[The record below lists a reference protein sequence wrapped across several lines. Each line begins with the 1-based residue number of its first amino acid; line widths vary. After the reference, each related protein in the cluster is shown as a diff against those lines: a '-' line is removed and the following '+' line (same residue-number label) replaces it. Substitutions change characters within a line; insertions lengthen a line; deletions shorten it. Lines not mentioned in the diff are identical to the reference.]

1 MEPRNVFL
9 VPMTNPNSAPES
21 AGENDAI
28 ADRQTGGPAFKLLK
42 QWIRPVVS
50 IALLVLLFSLL
61 VDIDDVWTAVVQAR
75 LEGMAM
81 AIAFIILALIV
92 SAIKWGILLRAQ
104 VASISLPYLFNTY
117 LIGLFFNN
125 FLPSNI
131 GGDVVRITDIAKR
144 TGRGP
149 EAVASVVGER
159 LISGLALALTAMIG
173 LLLSPQVSGQ
183 FAPIVAGL
191 IVFFAAVMGLLASR
205 RAKRVVSSLIRRL
218 LGPKWFDRTGRVVAS
233 MALAIRDPSTFFWAM
248 LWSFAF
254 HLTLVLVTYAIFI
267 GLDIS
272 LPFMSLV
279 LYVPIIAAIQLVPVS
294 VNGFGV
300 REVAYVYFF
309 GTVGVSNA
317 GAAAA
322 SLLFG
327 ILVMLVSLPG
337 GLIFASRR

>member
-1 MEPRNVFL
+1 
-9 VPMTNPNSAPES
+9 MTNLNSAAEA
-21 AGENDAI
+21 AGENQAI
-28 ADRQTGGPAFKLLK
+28 SERETRAPAPQLFK

-50 IALLVLLFSLL
+50 VTLLILLFSLL
-61 VDIDDVWTAVVQAR
+61 VDIDDVWTAIMQAR
-75 LEGMAM
+75 PAGIAM
-81 AIAFIILALIV
+81 AIALIILALIV

-104 VASISLPYLFNTY
+104 VTSLPLPYLFNTY
-117 LIGLFFNN
+117 LVGLFFNN

-144 TGRGP
+144 TGKGP

-159 LISGLALALTAMIG
+159 LISGLTLALTAMVG

-183 FAPIVAGL
+183 FAPIVGGL
-191 IVFFAAVMGLLASR
+191 ILFFVVVMALFASR
-205 RAKRVVSSLIRRL
+205 HARRFFSSVIRRL
-218 LGPKWFDRTGRVVAS
+218 LGPRWFDRIGRVAS
-233 MALAIRDPSTFFWAM
+233 SIALAIRSPSTFFWA
-248 LWSFAF
+248 LFWSFAF
-254 HLTLVLVTYAIFI
+254 HLALVLVNYAIFI
-267 GLDIS
+267 GLNIN
-272 LPFMSLV
+272 LPLISLV

-309 GTVGVSNA
+309 GTVGVSSA
-317 GAAAA
+317 SAAAA

>member
-1 MEPRNVFL
+1 
-9 VPMTNPNSAPES
+9 MTDLNSAAEA
-21 AGENDAI
+21 AGENQAI
-28 ADRQTGGPAFKLLK
+28 PNRQTGAPAPHLLK

-50 IALLVLLFSLL
+50 VALLILLFSLL
-61 VDIDDVWTAVVQAR
+61 VDIDDVWTAIVQAR
-75 LEGMAM
+75 PEGIAM
-81 AIAFIILALIV
+81 AIALIILALIV

-125 FLPSNI
+125 FLPTNI
-131 GGDVVRITDIAKR
+131 GGDVARITDIAKR
-144 TGRGP
+144 TGKAP

-173 LLLSPQVSGQ
+173 LLLSPQVSAQ
-183 FAPIVAGL
+183 FAPIVGGL
-191 IVFFAAVMGLLASR
+191 ILFFVVAMGLFASR
-205 RAKRVVSSLIRRL
+205 RAKRIISSVIRRL
-218 LGPKWFDRTGRVVAS
+218 LGPKWFDRIGRVAGS
-233 MALAIRDPSTFFWAM
+233 IALAIRNPSTFLWAM
-248 LWSFAF
+248 FWSFAF
-254 HLTLVLVTYAIFI
+254 HLTLVLVNYAIFI
-267 GLDIS
+267 GLNIS
-272 LPFMSLV
+272 LPLISFV

-309 GTVGVSNA
+309 GTVGVSSA

-322 SLLFG
+322 ALLFG